1 MQWMKIMHR
10 QVNLGSVAPLA
21 LLFTLVSMSFTVAY
35 LKNSF
40 SQAAMEKYRY
50 AEWRAL
56 YAAEAGLND
65 VGIIILPQITSDTL
79 LIQNGVDY
87 GKDENNQP
95 VGIYKDI
102 ACSTRLQIN
111 STRKEYIAY
120 ATGVAEYTTPSGTD
134 VSIERRVYT
143 TMVPQGF
150 EEFMYFTHE
159 EKPIGP
165 GNTGVVN
172 FGANDVL
179 EGKVHTNGQL
189 VMSNYGCPDFSGEVN
204 ITFEAVD
211 EYGNA
216 IQGYQNCEDSFEDDD
231 GNLIL
236 DTVSTIIF
244 PPSNSAEVARQSATR
259 VFDADDKLFRPG
271 KKDTLIMT
279 EINFVE
285 GGYWAT
291 QWLYNIPPVGS
302 PPAEYD
308 FDYDSLSQIPNVD
321 VDAGTLHLFAN
332 FYDGTTYPPNP
343 DNGQNFLLLSAFDA
357 SGTNVQ
363 DEIVNLIEGGDII
376 RIQNGDGSKVQSFI
390 ANGATPFGE
399 ERIMVQF
406 NIETFTYVSL
416 SGTGFSDNEDVT
428 FINTSASTGLA
439 EDVEWNSY
447 NFYHDHL
454 DNGID
459 FCEAGRIQ
467 HFDFEYWNYGGIS
480 GNGCDIFT
488 CPDVIY
494 NSEYVHMNRAF
505 FSKGNSPQ
513 VIYIKGGQV
522 LLRGTVDGL
531 YTIVTDDYTEYR
543 RHDDNDI
550 IDRVW
555 GNIWLIDDIVYA
567 DSYASG
573 EVVHPIDGGTNHV
586 LGLIAGGSVIIANT
600 RPNGARDQQYG
611 SDIVINAS
619 ILAMNGGF
627 ISHYWQNTLQNY
639 HNPTYYT
646 GGTGITT
653 VIADGRG
660 GHRNYYRVKSS
671 ISPNFGGVFTGN
683 SDFRGTVHLYGSVVQ
698 FKRGYM
704 KRNTPGPYPVPAP
717 GLGYDKDYHYDWNLQ
732 LKPPPYFPDLESSD
746 NTVILKMASYGE
758 ANSIE

>member
-21 LLFTLVSMSFTVAY
+21 LLFTLVSMSFTAAY

-102 ACSTRLQIN
+102 ACSTRLQIS

-308 FDYDSLSQIPNVD
+308 FAYDSLSQIPNVD

-343 DNGQNFLLLSAFDA
+343 DNGQNFLLVSAFDA
-357 SGTNVQ
+357 SGNNVQ
-363 DEIVNLIEGGDII
+363 EEIVDLIEGGDII

-416 SGTGFSDNEDVT
+416 SGTGFSDGEDVT

-447 NFYHDHL
+447 NYYHDHL

-671 ISPNFGGVFTGN
+671 SPPNFGGVFTGN

-704 KRNTPGPYPVPAP
+704 KRNIPGPYPVPAP

-732 LKPPPYFPDLESSD
+732 LKPPPYFPDLQSSD

>member
-40 SQAAMEKYRY
+40 SQSAMEKYRY

-704 KRNTPGPYPVPAP
+704 KRNIPGPYPVPAP

-732 LKPPPYFPDLESSD
+732 LKPPPYFPDLQSSD

>member
-120 ATGVAEYTTPSGTD
+120 ATGVAEYTTPSGTE

-189 VMSNYGCPDFSGEVN
+189 VMSSYGCPDFSGEVN
-204 ITFEAVD
+204 ITFDAVD

-363 DEIVNLIEGGDII
+363 DEIVDLIEGGDII

-416 SGTGFSDNEDVT
+416 SGTGFSDGEDVT

-567 DSYASG
+567 DSYANG
-573 EVVHPIDGGTNHV
+573 AVVHPIDGGTNHV

-704 KRNTPGPYPVPAP
+704 KRNIPGPYPVPAP

-732 LKPPPYFPDLESSD
+732 LKPPPYFPDLQSSD
-746 NTVILKMASYGE
+746 NTVLLKMASYGE
-758 ANSIE
+758 ANSIK

>member
-1 MQWMKIMHR
+1 MHR
-10 QVNLGSVAPLA
+10 QFNRGSVAPLA
-21 LLFTLVSMSFTVAY
+21 LLFTLVSMSFTAAY

-40 SQAAMEKYRY
+40 SQSAMEKYRY

-56 YAAEAGLND
+56 YSAEAGLND

-79 LIQNGVDY
+79 LIQDGVDY

-134 VSIERRVYT
+134 VSIERRVYA

-150 EEFMYFTHE
+150 EEFMYFTHKE
-159 EKPIGP
+159 EPIGP

-172 FGANDVL
+172 FGSGDQL
-179 EGKVHTNGQL
+179 EGKVHTNG
-189 VMSNYGCPDFSGEVN
+189 VMTMSNYCNPGPTFTGEVN
-204 ITFEAVD
+204 ITFDAID
-211 EYGNA
+211 QNGNA
-216 IQGYQNCEDSFEDDD
+216 INYGGCSEDIFEDDD
-231 GNLIL
+231 GNTIL

-259 VFDADDKLFRPG
+259 VFEADDKLFRPG

-279 EINFVE
+279 EIEFVG

-291 QWLYNIPPVGS
+291 QWWYNIPPVGS

-308 FDYDSLSQIPNVD
+308 FVYDSLSQIPNVD

-343 DNGQNFLLLSAFDA
+343 DNGQNFLLVSAFDA

-363 DEIVNLIEGGDII
+363 EEIIDLIEGGDII
-376 RIQNGDGSKVQSFI
+376 RIQNEDGSKVQSFT
-390 ANGATPFGE
+390 ANGATPFGD

-406 NIETFTYVSL
+406 NTETFSYVSL
-416 SGTGFSDNEDVT
+416 SGTGFSHNETVK

-488 CPDVIY
+488 CPNIIY

-513 VIYIKGGQV
+513 VIYVKGGQV

-543 RHDDNDI
+543 RHDNNDI

-573 EVVHPIDGGTNHV
+573 AVIHPMDGGTNHV

-611 SDIVINAS
+611 SNIKINAS
-619 ILAMNGGF
+619 ILAMHGGF
-627 ISHYWQNTLQNY
+627 ISHYWQNTLADY

-646 GGTGITT
+646 ANGMTT

-671 ISPNFGGVFTGN
+671 SPPNFGGLFTGD
-683 SDFRGTVHLYGSVVQ
+683 SDYRGIVRLYGSIVQ

-704 KRNTPGPYPVPAP
+704 KRNYPGPYPVNAP

-732 LKPPPYFPDLESSD
+732 LKPPPYFPDLETSD

>member
-1 MQWMKIMHR
+1 
-10 QVNLGSVAPLA
+10 
-21 LLFTLVSMSFTVAY
+21 
-35 LKNSF
+35 
-40 SQAAMEKYRY
+40 
-50 AEWRAL
+50 
-56 YAAEAGLND
+56 
-65 VGIIILPQITSDTL
+65 
-79 LIQNGVDY
+79 
-87 GKDENNQP
+87 
-95 VGIYKDI
+95 
-102 ACSTRLQIN
+102 
-111 STRKEYIAY
+111 
-120 ATGVAEYTTPSGTD
+120 
-134 VSIERRVYT
+134 
-143 TMVPQGF
+143 MVPQGF

-732 LKPPPYFPDLESSD
+732 LKPPPYFPDLQSSD

>member
-40 SQAAMEKYRY
+40 SQSAMEKYRY

-204 ITFEAVD
+204 ITFEAID

-732 LKPPPYFPDLESSD
+732 LKPPPYFPDLQSSD

>member
-332 FYDGTTYPPNP
+332 FYDGSTYPPNP
-343 DNGQNFLLLSAFDA
+343 DNGQNFLLVSAFDA
-357 SGTNVQ
+357 SGNNVQ
-363 DEIVNLIEGGDII
+363 EEIVDLIEGGDII

-704 KRNTPGPYPVPAP
+704 KRNIPGPYPVPAP

-732 LKPPPYFPDLESSD
+732 LKPPPYFPDLQSSD